1 MTPASS
7 MPWTFCGRWSARPSP
22 NRSVGI
28 PAAPG
33 SVRQTAFVTHPAP
46 PYGYPPTP
54 PAGQPKRRGRTAIRV
69 GAILTGLAVVLIIV
83 GAVIVSTHSLS
94 KVDNFQRIKVSN
106 GSGTVHFDHSGGYV
120 AYYESDTIKNSTREV
135 PLIPVRLTDEAGT
148 SKILTT
154 KYGNRADGKIKL
166 LHYDY
171 HGHQGL
177 AMWQFHIDTPGTYQ
191 VELGG
196 NTRAASDAVV
206 AFGESIAAGVAL
218 AGGLI
223 GLGVI
228 LLIAGVITLIV
239 GWVRRSRHKSQLATA
254 APYPPPPGGW
264 PQQQWPQQPWS
275 QEQWPPQQPQ
285 QWPPAQEPQQPQQ
298 WPQSQQPPPPQ
309 QWPQQPGPPEWP
321 PPDTQ
326 PLGPPR

>member
-1 MTPASS
+1 M
-7 MPWTFCGRWSARPSP
+7 
-22 NRSVGI
+22 
-28 PAAPG
+28 
-33 SVRQTAFVTHPAP
+33 VRQTAFVTYPAP
-46 PYGYPPTP
+46 PYGYPPTLP
-54 PAGQPKRRGRTAIRV
+54 EGQPKLRGRTAVRV
-69 GAILTGLAVVLIIV
+69 GATLTGLAVVLIIV

-94 KVDNFQRIKVSN
+94 KVDNFQRIKVSD
-106 GSGTVHFDHSGGYV
+106 GSGTVQFGHPGGYV
-120 AYYESDTIKNSTREV
+120 AYYESDTVTNSTRAV
-135 PLIPVRLTDEAGT
+135 PLIPVRLTDPAGT
-148 SKILTT
+148 SKNLTT
-154 KYGNRADGKIKL
+154 KYGDRADGKIRL

-191 VELGG
+191 VELGD
-196 NTRAASDAVV
+196 NSRAAPDAVV

-223 GLGVI
+223 GLGVA

-239 GWVRRSRHKSQLATA
+239 GLVRRSRHKSQLATA
-254 APYPPPPGGW
+254 APYPPAAGGW

-298 WPQSQQPPPPQ
+298 WPPAQEPQQPQQWPPAREPQQSQWPQSQQPPQ
-309 QWPQQPGPPEWP
+309 QWPQQPGPPESP

-326 PLGPPR
+326 PPGPPR

>member
-1 MTPASS
+1 M
-7 MPWTFCGRWSARPSP
+7 
-22 NRSVGI
+22 
-28 PAAPG
+28 
-33 SVRQTAFVTHPAP
+33 VRQTAFVTYPAP

-54 PAGQPKRRGRTAIRV
+54 PEGQPKLRGRSAVRV

-83 GAVIVSTHSLS
+83 GAVVVSTRSLS
-94 KVDNFQRIKVSN
+94 KVDNFQRIKVSD
-106 GSGTVHFDHSGGYV
+106 GSGTLHFDHPGGYV
-120 AYYESDTIKNSTREV
+120 AYYESDTVTNSTRAV
-135 PLIPVRLTDEAGT
+135 PLIPVRLTDPAGT

-154 KYGNRADGKIKL
+154 KYGDRADGKIKL

-191 VELGG
+191 VELGA
-196 NTRAASDAVV
+196 NTRAAPDAVV
-206 AFGESIAAGVAL
+206 AFGESIAAGVAV

-223 GLGVI
+223 GLGVA

-239 GWVRRSRHKSQLATA
+239 GLVRRSRHKTQLATA
-254 APYPPPPGGW
+254 APYPAAAGGW
-264 PQQQWPQQPWS
+264 PQPQWPPQPWS

-298 WPQSQQPPPPQ
+298 WPPAHEPQQPQWPQSQQPPQ
-309 QWPQQPGPPEWP
+309 QWPQQPAAPESP
-321 PPDTQ
+321 TPDTQ
-326 PLGPPR
+326 PPEPPR